1 MLARTRESQFI
12 TKVFPAE
19 LREISSR
26 RSTLGITSPDDELT
40 PSLNLGLA
48 GLALSGGGIRSA
60 TFGLGVVQALA
71 KHKVMRLVDYLST
84 VSGGGYIGSCLSSL
98 LNTPHA
104 DCDSNFPLRR
114 EVGVEEAPG
123 VRHLRNSGHYLA
135 PSGLSDTL
143 RIPTLL
149 LRGILINFAVFL
161 PFILL
166 AVLLTE
172 ILYEGFHHID
182 FLYKWVPWLP
192 FGFFLVLVATFPIV
206 SRLFTK
212 NFQWP
217 RRDWYEL
224 LMTKSFAASV
234 LFILLIPIFWT
245 VSYAVETSP
254 EQVDAVWEELLER
267 GPGNYHIL
275 FVVIALSAGL
285 MLLAGAS
292 KNLSKLSGKIGLY
305 AAGLLGPLFLFSV
318 YLGLCVL
325 QVDSHLIN
333 DPDARFSRAL
343 DMGSVPPD
351 LAKQFKMRGIIVSS
365 TDPVQ
370 GKSPRWVVRYEGG
383 ECPVKKEGT
392 TLEIACGDLWDD
404 DGDFLFLTLT
414 FLSLY
419 YSLVFVD
426 VNLTSIHS
434 FYRDRLS
441 KAYLFQTNQD
451 GEIQSNDDQKLSGL
465 NRKGTVAPYHLVNVA
480 LNLQGSSDPDLR
492 GRNADFFVF
501 SKCFTGSERMGYCD
515 TAQME
520 KHHQHLNLGTAMAIS
535 GAAAAPNMG
544 VTTIKPLMF
553 IMTLLNI
560 RLGYWLPNPSL
571 FERSSWRGRMYRK
584 VFLRGA
590 GAGYLWKEALG
601 AVDEKGGFVNVSD
614 GGHLENLGVYELLR
628 RHCKLIIAV
637 DGEADPDLSFGSL
650 VRLIRYARIDMGIEI
665 EIDLTELR
673 LGKDNLSRKHW
684 VLATIDYGEQQKGRL
699 LYIKSS
705 ITGDE
710 SDDIRDYRSR
720 NPVFPHESTA
730 DQFFSEDQ
738 FEAYRSLGFH
748 IADGIPWEEVHRKS
762 SSSSQK
768 GSGT

>member
-1 MLARTRESQFI
+1 
-12 TKVFPAE
+12 
-19 LREISSR
+19 
-26 RSTLGITSPDDELT
+26 
-40 PSLNLGLA
+40 
-48 GLALSGGGIRSA
+48 
-60 TFGLGVVQALA
+60 
-71 KHKVMRLVDYLST
+71 
-84 VSGGGYIGSCLSSL
+84 
-98 LNTPHA
+98 
-104 DCDSNFPLRR
+104 
-114 EVGVEEAPG
+114 
-123 VRHLRNSGHYLA
+123 
-135 PSGLSDTL
+135 
-143 RIPTLL
+143 
-149 LRGILINFAVFL
+149 
-161 PFILL
+161 
-166 AVLLTE
+166 
-172 ILYEGFHHID
+172 
-182 FLYKWVPWLP
+182 
-192 FGFFLVLVATFPIV
+192 
-206 SRLFTK
+206 
-212 NFQWP
+212 
-217 RRDWYEL
+217 
-224 LMTKSFAASV
+224 
-234 LFILLIPIFWT
+234 
-245 VSYAVETSP
+245 
-254 EQVDAVWEELLER
+254 
-267 GPGNYHIL
+267 
-275 FVVIALSAGL
+275 
-285 MLLAGAS
+285 
-292 KNLSKLSGKIGLY
+292 
-305 AAGLLGPLFLFSV
+305 
-318 YLGLCVL
+318 
-325 QVDSHLIN
+325 
-333 DPDARFSRAL
+333 
-343 DMGSVPPD
+343 MGSVPPG
-351 LAKQFKMRGIIVSS
+351 LAKQFEMRGIIVSS
-365 TDPVQ
+365 TDPVR

-383 ECPVKKEGT
+383 GCPVRKEGA
-392 TLEIACGDLWDD
+392 TLEIGCYDLWND

-419 YSLVFVD
+419 YSLLFVD

-520 KHHQHLNLGTAMAIS
+520 RHHQHLNLGTAMAIS

-571 FERSSWRGRMYRK
+571 FEKSSWRGRMYRK

-665 EIDLTELR
+665 EIDLTKLR

-684 VLATIDYGEQQKGRL
+684 ALATIDYGEQQKGRL

-748 IADGIPWEEVHRKS
+748 IADEIPWEEVHRKS